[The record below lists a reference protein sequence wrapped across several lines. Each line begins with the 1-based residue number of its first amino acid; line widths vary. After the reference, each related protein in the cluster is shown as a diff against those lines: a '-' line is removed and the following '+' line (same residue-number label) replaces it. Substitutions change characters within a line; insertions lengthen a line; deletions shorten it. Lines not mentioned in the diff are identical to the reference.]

1 MFTGESY
8 STGSGTVDVIGISV
22 LGTGTMFLRE
32 LVIGNAFIVD
42 DEIKRVL
49 SIEDDTHLTLNEA
62 LVSDVGNQQY
72 QFLTNYG

>member
-22 LGTGTMFLRE
+22 LGTDTMFLRE